1 MSPDLQTRLTKLNTD
16 QLINVVKNYRQYGYS
31 LEVRSYSLDLLEK
44 RGISQADLQLT
55 NSLDNQNYIRAKEI
69 FTAYITDSCR
79 AFICYGVALM
89 INVLMFF
96 ISHNTTEQT
105 TVILTAG
112 KIIFI
117 VLYLLFLFRSFL
129 SQDRFLQVVGDS
141 NKVGS
146 GLIYLFLGMP
156 FYVVLYFVFKQQMVE
171 RMKMID

>member
-16 QLINVVKNYRQYGYS
+16 QLIDVVKNYRQYGYS

-69 FTAYITDSCR
+69 FAAYITDSRR